1 MDNAKYVEGIS
12 GSLKDI
18 IKADVNSG
26 NERTQ
31 IEYLDWALDNLKRR
45 YQIVNKWSRIKAWT
59 LEESKDVTQIWMEIE
74 PEIIKALDHYLHD
87 FKHKKLTKEIK
98 ATTAKASI
106 KAAMHE
112 AGLKHHFT
120 AQTHRAKVSVLITN
134 NRALTIY
141 ISYKKLYQQLPGII
155 ESLKVI
161 RHELESLG
169 SLVTINKAYNTFDWE

>member
-59 LEESKDVTQIWMEIE
+59 LEESKDVT
-74 PEIIKALDHYLHD
+74 
-87 FKHKKLTKEIK
+87 
-98 ATTAKASI
+98 
-106 KAAMHE
+106 
-112 AGLKHHFT
+112 
-120 AQTHRAKVSVLITN
+120 
-134 NRALTIY
+134 
-141 ISYKKLYQQLPGII
+141 
-155 ESLKVI
+155 
-161 RHELESLG
+161 
-169 SLVTINKAYNTFDWE
+169 

>member
-59 LEESKDVTQIWMEIE
+59 LEESKDVTQIWMEKSGRTCVMQI
-74 PEIIKALDHYLHD
+74 
-87 FKHKKLTKEIK
+87 
-98 ATTAKASI
+98 
-106 KAAMHE
+106 
-112 AGLKHHFT
+112 
-120 AQTHRAKVSVLITN
+120 V
-134 NRALTIY
+134 
-141 ISYKKLYQQLPGII
+141 
-155 ESLKVI
+155 
-161 RHELESLG
+161 
-169 SLVTINKAYNTFDWE
+169 